1 MHRELDNVVGAER
14 LPELSDRP
22 NLPCLDAFLTEMVRI
37 VVRIVSETPQAIPH
51 PTTRDTTVAG
61 FFILRDVTVFVN
73 LWAIHHDIQYWVEP
87 FTSRPERFLNE
98 DRQFRVDGMLPFSA
112 GIRTCPGEKFG
123 KKVVF
128 LFVARLFHRFK
139 FECPKGEELPAE
151 EDSDLGILRNCKPF
165 KICAVARN

>member
-1 MHRELDNVVGAER
+1 MVGAER

-61 FFILRDVTVFVN
+61 FFIPRDVTVFVN

-87 FTSRPERFLNE
+87 FTFRPERFLND
-98 DRQFRVDGMLPFSA
+98 DRQLRVDGMLPFSA

-123 KKVVF
+123 KKSSF
-128 LFVARLFHRFK
+128 L
-139 FECPKGEELPAE
+139 
-151 EDSDLGILRNCKPF
+151 
-165 KICAVARN
+165 ICSTIVSQV